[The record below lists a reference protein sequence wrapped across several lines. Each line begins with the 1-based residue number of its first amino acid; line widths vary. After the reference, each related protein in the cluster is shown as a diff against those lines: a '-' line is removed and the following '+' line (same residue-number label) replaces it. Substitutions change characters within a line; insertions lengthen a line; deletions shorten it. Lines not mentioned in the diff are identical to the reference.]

1 MADEITV
8 KMVGIEG
15 AVANIR
21 ALAIA
26 SPMAVQRG
34 TLRVA
39 EKIERDAKGNCPWD
53 TGRLRASLSTNWTG
67 SGLARGK
74 VDAKAEPEDGIGQ
87 PQQRA
92 DTFSAVVGSN
102 VEYAPYVEWI
112 ETAHHEHGMAHYL
125 YTSYFSHESEVKDE
139 ISAEL
144 GKELAQAMR
153 R

>member
-8 KMVGIEG
+8 KWTGIEEISKSIQNL
-15 AVANIR
+15 V
-21 ALAIA
+21 IA
-26 SPMAVQRG
+26 SPTAVMKG
-34 TLRVA
+34 VKRVA
-39 EKIERDAKGNCPWD
+39 EKVQRDAKGNCPWN

-102 VEYAPYVEWI
+102 VEYAPYVEWT